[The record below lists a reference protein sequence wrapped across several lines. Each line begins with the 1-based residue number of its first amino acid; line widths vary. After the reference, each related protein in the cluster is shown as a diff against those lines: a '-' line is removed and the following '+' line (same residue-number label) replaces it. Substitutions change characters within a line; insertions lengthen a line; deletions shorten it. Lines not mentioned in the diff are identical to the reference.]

1 MKNLPKYV
9 LYGASILGVLSALL
23 AFGNDDYDT
32 ILIVSYLLT
41 VVSVI
46 MAIAGGVYSSMQKP
60 GSLKQTIMGL
70 GIFAVIALVSY
81 LFSSDEVLPMY
92 GNISAGESRFVDV
105 QLISMYLLCIASV
118 GAIAYS
124 SVSKYFK

>member
-9 LYGASILGVLSALL
+9 LYGASILGVLTSVLVFA
-23 AFGNDDYDT
+23 NDDYDS
-32 ILIVSYLLT
+32 IIYLSYLLT
-41 VVSVI
+41 VVAVI
-46 MAIAGGVYSSMQKP
+46 LAVLSGVYTSTQKT
-60 GSLKQTIMGL
+60 GSLKEMGIGL
-70 GIFAVIALVSY
+70 GVFAVIALISY

-92 GNISAGESRFVDV
+92 GNISAGEARFVDV
-105 QLISMYLLCIASV
+105 QLISMYILCLASV